1 VNSKKDISLIR
12 KYLNGELDAR
22 AMHDL
27 ERRAQDDPFLM
38 DALEGYEQAG
48 NDQQANLTELS
59 DRLHNRA
66 DRKVKRLIPWRTMAV
81 AASVLIFLGAGLLLF
96 NNNNNNKSLRKDKA
110 QTAVLVKPEV
120 AEKSVAQAPVPPAS
134 TRAVDTLKAKQ
145 YTAAANS
152 NKKKFYDTNRS
163 QYSSAAAPADVTAA
177 APISS
182 ASNET
187 LKSYKANKDSQPS
200 VQEMA
205 VADYKPKKD
214 SANAN
219 MAAAKRVSANSTDKL
234 LQGKAEGV
242 TTSPSNIMG
251 DRTILKTINGVVVGK
266 DDGQPVVGATVKVL
280 GRNFGAVT
288 DVNGKFKLKD
298 VPADQTLAVGYIG
311 YATKHVNINNKD
323 SLNIS
328 LDPSSSALS
337 EVVVTKSTAVRQPNE
352 DEAVYDSAHP
362 RDGWNSYNEYLK
374 KNATATDG
382 LTGKVRVSFTVD
394 GHGNLS
400 NFKVVKSLSKAADQK
415 AIDLIQYGPAWVG
428 ATDKRPHDVKVTV
441 KFH

>member
-1 VNSKKDISLIR
+1 MIR

-22 AMHDL
+22 AMYDL

-38 DALEGYEQAG
+38 DALEGYEQTG

-59 DRLHNRA
+59 ERLHNRA
-66 DRKVKRLIPWRTMAV
+66 GKKVKRLIPWRTMAV
-81 AASVLIFLGAGLLLF
+81 AASLLIFLGAGLLLF
-96 NNNNNNKSLRKDKA
+96 NNNKSLKKEKA

-120 AEKSVAQAPVPPAS
+120 TEKSVAQAPAPPAS
-134 TRAVDTLKAKQ
+134 SRAADTLRAKQ
-145 YTAAANS
+145 YAAS
-152 NKKKFYDTNRS
+152 SPSKKKFYDTARS
-163 QYSSAAAPADVTAA
+163 HYAPVAANSNVAVAE
-177 APISS
+177 PISS

-187 LKSYKANKDSQPS
+187 LKSYKADKDSQPS

-214 SANAN
+214 SVNAN
-219 MAAAKRVSANSTDKL
+219 MAVAKRVSANSTDKV
-234 LQGKAEGV
+234 LQGKVEGV

-251 DRTILKTINGVVVGK
+251 DRTTLKTINGVVVGK
-266 DDGQPVVGATVKVL
+266 DDGQPVIGATVKVL

-298 VPADQTLAVGYIG
+298 VPADQTLAIAYIG

-328 LDPSSSALS
+328 LDPSSSQLS
-337 EVVVTKSTAVRQPNE
+337 EVVVTKSSGVRHPDE

-362 RDGWNSYNEYLK
+362 RDGWNNYNEYLK
-374 KNATATDG
+374 KNATVTDG

-415 AIDLIQYGPAWVG
+415 AIDLVQYGPAWVG
-428 ATDKRPHDVKVTV
+428 ATDKRPHDVRVTV